1 MGSTMSD
8 LQEQEPVQE
17 QVQQTQGTIIE
28 QREYTDEEMH
38 ALIDGTMTDFD
49 EGDLVSGVVV
59 KVERDEV
66 LLDIGYKSE
75 GVIPARE
82 LSIRKDANPAD
93 IVSTGDE
100 IESLG
105 KSFNEMIESLAAT
118 RREVAEHNEHL
129 EAKIRERLDS
139 YRERDR
145 TARDRSGDK

>member
-1 MGSTMSD
+1 MTDFEMNGGSI
-8 LQEQEPVQE
+8 V
-17 QVQQTQGTIIE
+17 E

-93 IVSTGDE
+93 IVSCGDE
-100 IESLG
+100 IEALAKRLVKAGYKTTPGKPRAGENTVLNALQAAVG
-105 KSFNEMIESLAAT
+105 KSKRQIQNILSKKVLFRYAS
-118 RREVAEHNEHL
+118 
-129 EAKIRERLDS
+129 
-139 YRERDR
+139 
-145 TARDRSGDK
+145 